1 MIRVLRV
8 VRLCR
13 IQAAINAGVVK
24 DVYKTQLCAKGYC
37 RRLQC
42 TYYHDESDRLPMIGY
57 KAQYCKAYKV
67 SPFCST
73 SLLPCA
79 FLPYSKRLPLR
90 LESTRRRAAIFAGD
104 YDNGLLSLFMSLRR
118 CANKRLLR
126 AVFNCPTL

>member
-1 MIRVLRV
+1 MIRVLRG

-37 RRLQC
+37 RRLHC

-57 KAQYCKAYKV
+57 KAQYCKAYKA
-67 SPFCST
+67 SPFCSN

-79 FLPYSKRLPLR
+79 LLPYSKCLPLR
-90 LESTRRRAAIFAGD
+90 LENIRR
-104 YDNGLLSLFMSLRR
+104 GLNYMQEIVTMETLSIGLRR

-126 AVFNCPTL
+126 AVFICPRL